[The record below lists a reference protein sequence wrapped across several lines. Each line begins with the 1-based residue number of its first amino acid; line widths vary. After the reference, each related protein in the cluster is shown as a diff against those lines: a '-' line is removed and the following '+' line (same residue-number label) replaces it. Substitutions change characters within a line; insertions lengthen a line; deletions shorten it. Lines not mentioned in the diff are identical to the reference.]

1 MEMLFRRKLF
11 QVEVICEEPV
21 GLYHYEGGNSKLS
34 KLLVRA
40 AGLEP
45 ATF

>member
-1 MEMLFRRKLF
+1 MPFRPKLF
-11 QVEVICEEPV
+11 QVEVICEEPA
-21 GLYHYEGGNSKLS
+21 GLYHCEGGNRKLS
-34 KLLVRA
+34 KILVRA